1 MFTHINFLK
10 TVKIAAGCVLAIW
23 LGNLLGLNYSSSAGV
38 IALLSIHDTRKETFR
53 ATGKRI
59 AGFFMALLFAPG
71 CFLLAG
77 FGPAAIGLFLL
88 LFTPLSMVLH
98 IPEAVSVSTVLMTHF
113 LTEGKMGG
121 EEILNEILLL
131 LTGTGMGILLNL
143 YIPGKKRHIQRK
155 QRQIEEGFRG
165 FLQEAAGILDRGKGG
180 LKQEGK
186 TAASSKAI
194 LEERLKALKSM
205 ILQGEREAF
214 LDVENSLLSETRY
227 YLRYMSMRKGQL
239 MVSER
244 MGECLKRL
252 EGYEGL
258 PDQAVRIGELLE
270 LTRVT
275 FHEFNNARG
284 LLAKLE
290 QTREKIKGQPLPETR
305 DEFEIRALLYQIL
318 LDLRQLL
325 VIKKDFADSLTAEER
340 KTFWGEAI

>member
-1 MFTHINFLK
+1 MITHINLLK
-10 TVKIAAGCVLAIW
+10 TVKTAAGCVLAIW
-23 LGNLLGLNYSSSAGV
+23 LGDLLGLNYSSSAGV
-38 IALLSIHDTRKETFR
+38 IALLSIHDTRKETLR
-53 ATGKRI
+53 ATGNRI
-59 AGFFMALLFAPG
+59 AGFFMALLLAPG

-113 LTEGKMGG
+113 LAEGRMGG

-131 LTGTGMGILLNL
+131 LTGTGTGILLNL

-165 FLQEAAGILDRGKGG
+165 FLQEAAGILDRGERG
-180 LKQEGK
+180 LKQEREPGSWPGK
-186 TAASSKAI
+186 R
-194 LEERLKALKSM
+194 LEERLNALKSM

-214 LDVENSLLSETRY
+214 FDVENSLLSETRY
-227 YLRYMSMRKGQL
+227 YLKYMSMRKGQL

-252 EGYEGL
+252 EGYERL

-270 LTRVT
+270 LTRVA

-290 QTREKIKGQPLPETR
+290 QTREKIKSQPLPGTR

-325 VIKKDFADSLTAEER
+325 VIKRDFSDSLTTEE
-340 KTFWGEAI
+340 KKIFWGEAI